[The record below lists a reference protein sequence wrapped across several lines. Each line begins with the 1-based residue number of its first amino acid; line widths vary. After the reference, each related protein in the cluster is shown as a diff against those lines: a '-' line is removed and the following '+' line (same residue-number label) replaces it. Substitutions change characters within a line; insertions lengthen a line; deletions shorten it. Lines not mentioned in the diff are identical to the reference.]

1 MNTKIC
7 SIIATQDHTKL
18 LKVKAALYP
27 HIWMLNVMLQ
37 KSDKITQLR
46 KKMETKFIAV
56 IFGLLIGL
64 VTSKTYK
71 ISPVTVETADCLSDS
86 QRAAALN
93 SISSNISE
101 ILTDFTDTINTTY
114 NIPGCGDS
122 GWKRVALLDMTES
135 DETCPQQWRLYDR
148 DNVRACGRQVS
159 NDGSCDSV
167 NISTNGHTFTKVCG
181 RVNAYQHASPDAHH
195 GDYYSHTS
203 GNEINEPYL
212 DGVSITVGTPRV
224 HVWSFYGAVY
234 ERHCCD
240 QELFPNT
247 LFGFIGSNYFCDT
260 SNPNEEDWRNSFFPD
275 HLLWDGVAQCS
286 SSSTC
291 CAPSAGPWFTTTL
304 SSPSTSDIEVRICG
318 DESTANEDTPI
329 ELLEIYVK

>member
-1 MNTKIC
+1 
-7 SIIATQDHTKL
+7 
-18 LKVKAALYP
+18 
-27 HIWMLNVMLQ
+27 
-37 KSDKITQLR
+37 
-46 KKMETKFIAV
+46 METKFITV

-64 VTSKTYK
+64 VASKTYK

-114 NIPGCGDS
+114 NIPGCRGS

-135 DETCPQQWRLYDR
+135 DTTCPEQWRLYDR

-159 NDGSCDSV
+159 ADASCDSV
-167 NISTNGHTFTKVCG
+167 NISTNGQVFTQICG
-181 RVNAYQHASPDAHH
+181 RILAYMYASPDANAGNFYDHIP
-195 GDYYSHTS
+195 
-203 GNEINEPYL
+203 GNEINEPYV
-212 DGVSITVGTPRV
+212 DGVSITVGTPHE
-224 HVWSFYGAVY
+224 HVWSFYGAL
-234 ERHCCD
+234 HAFFCCAEGYLD
-240 QELFPNT
+240 ESSLYN
-247 LFGFIGSNYFCDT
+247 FIGTNYFCDT
-260 SNPNEEDWRNSFFPD
+260 SNTNDEDWHNELFPD
-275 HLLWDGVAQCS
+275 HLLWDGIAQCFN
-286 SSSTC
+286 SSTC